1 MSPIS
6 YRGKGMYQMLNIRI
20 ITSERSNV
28 CKSGMYDS
36 DIIKC
41 SVCSAKRDVYTAL
54 MFFELFFLSLDFQ

>member
-20 ITSERSNV
+20 TTSERSNV
-28 CKSGMYDS
+28 CKSRMYDS
-36 DIIKC
+36 DIIRC
-41 SVCSAKRDVYTAL
+41 SVCSAKRDVNADI